1 MLCPHRTG
9 EVKLVHSGTCI
20 HVPECPLPRRLFQNK
35 KQTEKICINHVMLA
49 ITKAPAWTFSLT
61 SQSWTE
67 PRSLSSHSCSQF
79 NPTTVISNTFL
90 KVLSSVFYFTLWKI
104 ESFSKQTFLLGKTVS
119 IENIKC
125 DTPPSLTLLPFLLP
139 RVTERSTAPQ
149 PHLKSDSMT
158 AICGTSDRDRD
169 TNTRFNQEDDIGRHS
184 SSGIFGRGLF
194 AVITS
199 SADNLV
205 HRGAT
210 MTHKGSANH
219 WLLSH

>member
-1 MLCPHRTG
+1 M
-9 EVKLVHSGTCI
+9 
-20 HVPECPLPRRLFQNK
+20 
-35 KQTEKICINHVMLA
+35 
-49 ITKAPAWTFSLT
+49 
-61 SQSWTE
+61 
-67 PRSLSSHSCSQF
+67 SSHSCSQF

-119 IENIKC
+119 IENIKY
-125 DTPPSLTLLPFLLP
+125 DPPPSLTLLPFLLP

-158 AICGTSDRDRD
+158 SDRDRD
-169 TNTRFNQEDDIGRHS
+169 TNTRFNQEDDVGGRS

-219 WLLSH
+219 